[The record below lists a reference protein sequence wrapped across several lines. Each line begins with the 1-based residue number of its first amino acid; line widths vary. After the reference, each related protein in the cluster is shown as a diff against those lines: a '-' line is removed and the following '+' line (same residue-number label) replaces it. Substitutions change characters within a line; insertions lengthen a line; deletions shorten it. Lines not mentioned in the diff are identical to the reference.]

1 MGRGQAEHTSGG
13 IRRPLLAAS
22 AATLAASAH
31 AAGGGGLPDASI
43 TVVLLGLI
51 AWVAASLADR
61 VRGVS
66 GALVILGAAQLA
78 MHVGL
83 TLLAGHSG
91 HVTGFDPRAMLAA
104 HVVATVLTAL
114 LLPGAAHGL
123 AVALSGLRG
132 LLPVAIPPVPPL
144 PPARGRPAV
153 VTPAGPRPIVEVHFR
168 KVCTRRGPPV
178 RS

>member
-1 MGRGQAEHTSGG
+1 MGREQAENTSGRC
-13 IRRPLLAAS
+13 RRPLLVTS

-61 VRGVS
+61 GRGVS
-66 GALVILGAAQLA
+66 GTLVILGAAQLA
-78 MHVGL
+78 MHFGL

-91 HVTGFDPRAMLAA
+91 HVTAFDPRAMLAA

-114 LLPGAAHGL
+114 LVPGAAHGL
-123 AVALSGLRG
+123 AVALAGLRG
-132 LLPVAIPPVPPL
+132 LLPIANPPVPPL
-144 PPARGRPAV
+144 PPGRVLPAV
-153 VTPAGPRPIVEVHFR
+153 VTPAGPRPVVEVHFR

-178 RS
+178 HS